1 MNLKNRQTVLTVIA
15 IAVVALF
22 LLDRVVFTPLISGWK
37 QRAETIKELR
47 ASIQKGEA
55 MIARENITR
64 GVWNDLRKNT
74 LPANASHAEKALL
87 EAFDRWTRDSR
98 ITVNS
103 IKPQWKRGATDD
115 YSLLE
120 CRIDA
125 AGDIG
130 TLTKFLHEVEHSDMA
145 LRIESV
151 ELTARD
157 TEGRQLALGLS
168 VSGLRLAPLGEN

>member
-1 MNLKNRQTVLTVIA
+1 MNLKHRQTALTVIA
-15 IAVVALF
+15 ITVVALF
-22 LLDRVVFTPLISGWK
+22 LLDRVVFTPLINGWK
-37 QRAETIKELR
+37 NRAETIKELR
-47 ASIQKGEA
+47 GSIQKGES
-55 MIARENITR
+55 MIAREQITR

-74 LPANASHAEKALL
+74 LPANASHAEKAVL
-87 EAFDRWTRDSR
+87 EAFDRWSRDSR

-130 TLTKFLHEVEHSDMA
+130 TLTKFLHEVEHSEMA

-157 TEGRQLALGLS
+157 AEGRQLALGLS